1 MLRKV
6 IVIFVSLVILVL
18 ATLTT
23 AYADGPRLS
32 SEQGSGVC
40 QADFLDDSILGLAQ
54 KYLDEDVKKKR
65 THKSLHGYG
74 RGKKDTDADSTFDR
88 REIAAPHHLRHT
100 QNCPQ
105 PVI

>member
-54 KYLDEDVKKKR
+54 KYLDEDVSQEPAR
-65 THKSLHGYG
+65 LRAGEEGYRCG
-74 RGKKDTDADSTFDR
+74 LDF
-88 REIAAPHHLRHT
+88 
-100 QNCPQ
+100 
-105 PVI
+105 